1 MKHVHTVIGPSVLPF
16 GRLRGRPGI
25 VIGLSSQIQLP
36 NRCCGCG
43 DATYKMGVVQAE
55 TLRKASEVNE
65 WKGVG
70 PALLL
75 APILPILKTVLLG
88 AALFRIGKRVGKE
101 VGQLKGG
108 MLRIPYCESCSRCGS
123 PHPMGGHDDRHAI
136 RLCVHPEF
144 ECCLREGRD
153 VDPY

>member
-1 MKHVHTVIGPSVLPF
+1 MRHVHTVVGPSVLPF
-16 GRLRGRPGI
+16 GRLRGHPGI
-25 VIGLSSQIQLP
+25 VISLSSRVLLP

-43 DATYKMGVVQAE
+43 DATYKMGSVQAE
-55 TLRKASEVNE
+55 TLRKAPEVNE

-75 APILPILKTVLLG
+75 GPFLPILKTVLLG

-108 MLRIPYCESCSRCGS
+108 MLRIPYCDKCSRCGS
-123 PHPMGGHDDRHAI
+123 PHPVRGHDDPQSI
-136 RLCVHPEF
+136 RVRVHPEF
-144 ECCLREGRD
+144 ERCLREGSD